1 MFNLFLKRRFAETNP
16 PENFGDIERR
26 PRHAG
31 CRKRTR
37 GPIQKRQRGG
47 TTSLPIRL
55 HKLMPRA
62 GLPPAVDSKLSFGF
76 RRNKARSHRVA
87 PPRCGCHG
95 AGLNRTYTYVLAYLA
110 ARRLI
115 SPAWVGSTPR
125 YFECE
130 TISEGGLKNGGKRRE
145 TKDIRRRH
153 KKHKADACQRKLD
166 ASTGRGEE
174 T

>member
-1 MFNLFLKRRFAETNP
+1 MSNLFLKRRFAETNP
-16 PENFGDIERR
+16 PENFGDIERP

-31 CRKRTR
+31 CRKRTQ
-37 GPIQKRQRGG
+37 GPIQRRQRGGG

-87 PPRCGCHG
+87 SPRCGCHG
-95 AGLNRTYTYVLAYLA
+95 AGLNCTYTYVLAYLA
-110 ARRLI
+110 TRRLI
-115 SPAWVGSTPR
+115 SPARVGSTPR

-130 TISEGGLKNGGKRRE
+130 TISEGGLKKGREEKRDERYQAY
-145 TKDIRRRH
+145 TKNS
-153 KKHKADACQRKLD
+153 KLTLVKED
-166 ASTGRGEE
+166 
-174 T
+174 